1 MKLNFHKNHRL
12 LFGVVVSGFII
23 LSLMIA
29 VFPAMW
35 VQEQNKPLPDSK
47 PLTDLQRKGLK
58 VFVDNGCMYCH
69 TQQVRPIPQDKH
81 FGRPSTPGDYAH
93 INRMDVWRQTPAVLG
108 SERTGPDLT
117 NIGKRQPSKTWQYMH
132 LYQPRS
138 VVKESIMPAFK
149 WLFKVKDNPDS
160 DDVVVPVP
168 DGFGPKS
175 GKVVATERAK
185 ALVAYLLSLKQVPL
199 PNKATAAQT
208 QNESS
213 GGSGQTSGTSAAA
226 KVNGANIFSSRCS
239 SCHQSNGQGIQG
251 TFPPLAGDPVVTA
264 DDPSKHIKTVLNG
277 AQGRTINGVTYS
289 SPMPAFG
296 EILSDEEVA
305 AVINHERSSWGNDAP
320 TITPN
325 DVAEIRNKE

>member
-1 MKLNFHKNHRL
+1 
-12 LFGVVVSGFII
+12 
-23 LSLMIA
+23 
-29 VFPAMW
+29 
-35 VQEQNKPLPDSK
+35 
-47 PLTDLQRKGLK
+47 
-58 VFVDNGCMYCH
+58 MYCH

-81 FGRPSTPGDYAH
+81 FGRPSTPGDYAR

-149 WLFKVKDNPDS
+149 WLFNVKDNPDS

-168 DGFGPKS
+168 DGYAPES

-199 PNKATAAQT
+199 PNKAAAAQS
-208 QNESS
+208 QNKPS
-213 GGSGQTSGTSAAA
+213 GGSGPSGTA

-239 SCHQSNGQGIQG
+239 SCHQSNGQGIKG

-264 DDPSKHIKTVLNG
+264 GDPSKHIETVLNG

-296 EILSDEEVA
+296 AILSDEEVA

-320 TITPN
+320 KVTSE
-325 DVAEIRNKE
+325 DVAKARNK